1 MSVYGQRV
9 LWRQCATQSV
19 SGAAAAA
26 GRCLGCVRR
35 RCMAGVPWRAVGRS
49 RLFLVKD
56 VGKDTEKRTSPSTLQ
71 PCNKYKSGRRRQHG
85 AKSERRREGRVTN
98 HVLAN
103 PCTRAGSLSCSR
115 SFRTVDTTVWCV
127 FFFTCERTP
136 PNRGRGARP
145 HAGGRAGDQE
155 TQSPLRSPWFS

>member
-1 MSVYGQRV
+1 MAQRRRPLPRLCMCGGGACW
-9 LWRQCATQSV
+9 LWRALESCGSL
-19 SGAAAAA
+19 S
-26 GRCLGCVRR
+26 
-35 RCMAGVPWRAVGRS
+35 P
-49 RLFLVKD
+49 FLVKD
-56 VGKDTEKRTSPSTLQ
+56 VGKDTEKWTSSSTLQ

-127 FFFTCERTP
+127 FFFTRRRSGPGSECAPGERCTMMENWVADSKRGP
-136 PNRGRGARP
+136 LPNSDICLEMRI
-145 HAGGRAGDQE
+145 
-155 TQSPLRSPWFS
+155 

>member
-9 LWRQCATQSV
+9 IWRQCATQSV

-85 AKSERRREGRVTN
+85 AKSERRREGGGNQPRVTN
-98 HVLAN
+98 PPH
-103 PCTRAGSLSCSR
+103 AGSLSCSR
-115 SFRTVDTTVWCV
+115 SFRTFATTVWCF

-136 PNRGRGARP
+136 P
-145 HAGGRAGDQE
+145 
-155 TQSPLRSPWFS
+155 TQVTLQSDTSSQPAFQM